1 VKARSDALEVG
12 SGLPAWLLR
21 GVIGLAGGAL
31 VLVLANSGIG
41 GPALVVLGIGVLL
54 SMVLPASPAPGLV
67 LLLIALVVLASRWQP
82 FSAQVL
88 VMVPLVHLLHVSC
101 GIAGLVPLRS
111 RLHLS
116 ALRRPSTRF
125 VAIQAGV
132 FALVGLLAVT
142 PVERPPAVLE
152 LGAIVGVAVIA
163 VLVIGLLN
171 RSE

>member
-1 VKARSDALEVG
+1 
-12 SGLPAWLLR
+12 LLR

-31 VLVLANSGIG
+31 VVVLAKSGVG

-54 SMVLPASPAPGLV
+54 SVVLPASPAPALV
-67 LLLIALVVLASRWQP
+67 LLLIALAVVASRWDP
-82 FSAQVL
+82 FSAPVL
-88 VMVPLVHLLHVSC
+88 VMVPVVHLLHVSC

-116 ALRRPSTRF
+116 ALRAPAKRF

-132 FALVGLLAVT
+132 FALVGVLALT
-142 PVERPPAVLE
+142 PVDRPPAVLE
-152 LGAIVGVAVIA
+152 LAAIVGVAVIA

-171 RSE
+171 RSG